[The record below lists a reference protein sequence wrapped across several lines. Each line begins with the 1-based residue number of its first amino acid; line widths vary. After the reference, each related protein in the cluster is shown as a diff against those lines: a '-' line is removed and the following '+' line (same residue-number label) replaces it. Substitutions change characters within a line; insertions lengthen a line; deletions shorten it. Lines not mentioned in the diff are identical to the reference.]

1 MSPRTLI
8 AFPPVDA
15 APRQLRRPRPARPP
29 LRLTR
34 RGRRLLAALR
44 WAGLVV
50 ALTATA
56 VATVLLAA
64 ALVAPGAVAGDGT
77 VPAGSSEGRG
87 AGDVTEVVVAP
98 GDTLWALAGR
108 HAPDR
113 DPRDF
118 VAEVYRLND
127 LPPSGLVRAGES
139 LLVPVG

>member
-1 MSPRTLI
+1 VSPRTLT
-8 AFPPVDA
+8 AVPPVAA
-15 APRQLRRPRPARPP
+15 APGQRP
-29 LRLTR
+29 LRLTQ

-44 WAGLVV
+44 WTALLV
-50 ALTATA
+50 ALAA
-56 VATVLLAA
+56 VAVAAVLLAA
-64 ALVAPGAVAGDGT
+64 SLVAPGAVAGDGT
-77 VPAGSSEGRG
+77 APAGARSG
-87 AGDVTEVVVAP
+87 AAAGEVAEVVVAP

-108 HAPDR
+108 HAPER

>member
-1 MSPRTLI
+1 VSPRTLT
-8 AFPPVDA
+8 AVPPVGA
-15 APRQLRRPRPARPP
+15 AARLRP

-44 WAGLVV
+44 WTALVV
-50 ALTATA
+50 ALAAAA
-56 VATVLLAA
+56 VALVLLVAS
-64 ALVAPGAVAGDGT
+64 LVAPGAVAGDGT
-77 VPAGSSEGRG
+77 APAGSGVG
-87 AGDVTEVVVAP
+87 AAAGEIAEVVVAP